1 MRQPPRDADIR
12 PLVFFLT
19 IIFLFAYTRVFSFEI
34 ESQEIEMNI
43 ESSKNNG
50 AAVERFLIEL
60 KKVKSYL

>member
-19 IIFLFAYTRVFSFEI
+19 IIFLFAYTRVFSF